1 MSPMAICLII
11 CLLAVVNFVWGKL
24 TLGTTAMCALMLF
37 FFTGI
42 LDASQVLSCFSNAT
56 GIMMVSMFIVAA
68 GFNKTQFVKNVA
80 NSIGKAAKGSLTKV
94 MIGYMLI
101 ALLLCQFIQSNLIP
115 FCIVAPLLIATVESM
130 GYKSSKVIY
139 SLGLICIVNCQ
150 CLPLGGGATVYAEL
164 NGYLEA
170 NGAAQQ
176 MSIWAPMISRI
187 ALFVLMTIYAIFI
200 APKFA
205 PDEPVVAIKDMN
217 VDEVAG
223 RQLGQKALAPFQE
236 KCGYIIFFLVTIAL
250 LFSEQIGQPTWAI
263 CTVGA
268 LLMVITG
275 VLSAKEA
282 VQAMPIWVYLLFV
295 GSIGMANALSATGA
309 GAAIGNLLA
318 NLAGGTRSSLL
329 LYALFFIIPYVATQ
343 FMFNRTTMMILYP
356 IVIQVCLALG
366 ANPIGPV
373 IVIQA
378 ASFAAFLTPM
388 ATGTVPYYMGLGG
401 YDQKTILK
409 MGAIPSILCFVVTI
423 VWNTIVFPLF

>member
-1 MSPMAICLII
+1 MSQMTLCLII
-11 CLLAVVNFVWGKL
+11 CLLTVIGFVWGKY
-24 TLGTTAMCALMLF
+24 TLGTTAMISLMAF

-42 LDASQVLSCFSNAT
+42 LDANTVLGCFSNAT

-80 NSIGKAAKGSLTKV
+80 TWIGKAAKGSLTKV
-94 MIGYMLI
+94 MVGYMLV
-101 ALLLCQFIQSNLIP
+101 AVLLCQFIQSNLIP

-139 SLGLICIVNCQ
+139 SLGLVCIVNCM
-150 CLPLGGGATVYAEL
+150 CLPLGGGATVAPEL

-170 NGAAQQ
+170 NGATQQ
-176 MSIWAPMISRI
+176 MALWAPMLSRI
-187 ALFVLMTIYAIFI
+187 ALFVIMTVYAIFI
-200 APKFA
+200 APRFA
-205 PDEPVVAIKDMN
+205 PDKPVVAVKEMN

-223 RQLGQKALAPFQE
+223 RQLDQKALPPFQE
-236 KCGYIIFFLVTIAL
+236 KCGYIIFFLVTLAL
-250 LFSEQIGQPTWAI
+250 LFCAQLHQPTWAI

-268 LLMVITG
+268 LAMVVTG
-275 VLSAKEA
+275 VLKPKEA

-295 GSIGMANALSATGA
+295 GSIGMANALNATGA
-309 GAAIGNLLA
+309 GAAIGDLLA
-318 NLAGGTRSSLL
+318 NLAGGTHSSLL
-329 LYALFFIIPYVATQ
+329 LYSLFFLVPYIATQ

-356 IVIQVCLALG
+356 IVIQVCLSLG

-373 IVIQA
+373 IVVQA

-401 YDQKTILK
+401 YDQKTVLK
-409 MGAIPSILCFVVTI
+409 MGIIPTILCFVVTVI
-423 VWNTIVFPLF
+423 WNTIMFPLF

>member
-1 MSPMAICLII
+1 MSQMTLCLII
-11 CLLAVVNFVWGKL
+11 SLLTVVSFLWGKL
-24 TLGTTAMCALMLF
+24 TLGTTAMISLMAF

-42 LDASQVLSCFSNAT
+42 LDAKAVLACFSNAT
-56 GIMMVSMFIVAA
+56 GIMIVAMFVVAA

-80 NSIGKAAKGSLTKV
+80 NWVCKVAKGSLTKV

-101 ALLLCQFIQSNLIP
+101 AALLCQFIFSNLIP
-115 FCIVAPLLIATVESM
+115 FCIVAPLMIATVESM

-139 SLGLICIVNCQ
+139 SLGLVCIVCCG
-150 CLPLGGGATVYAEL
+150 CLPIGGGATVAAEL

-170 NGAAQQ
+170 NGATQQ

-187 ALFVLMTIYAIFI
+187 ALFVVMLLYAIFV
-200 APKFA
+200 APKLA
-205 PDEPVVAIKDMN
+205 PDAPVVAVREMN

-223 RQLGQKALAPFQE
+223 KQLNQAALTPFQE
-236 KCGYIIFFLVTIAL
+236 RCGYIIFFLVTIGL
-250 LFSEQIGQPTWAI
+250 LFSSQLKQPAWAI

-268 LLMVITG
+268 LAMVVTG
-275 VLSAKEA
+275 VLKPKEA

-309 GAAIGNLLA
+309 GAEIGNLMA
-318 NLAGGTRSSLL
+318 RWAGNTRSSLL
-329 LYALFFIIPYVATQ
+329 LYSLFFLVPYIATQ

-366 ANPIGPV
+366 ANPIGPS
-373 IVIQA
+373 IVVQA
-378 ASFAAFLTPM
+378 ASLSAFLTPM

-401 YDQKTILK
+401 YDQKTVLK
-409 MGAIPSILCFVVTI
+409 MGIIPTLLCFVVTV
-423 VWNTIVFPLF
+423 VWNTIMFPLF